1 VASSDLDTRARP
13 GLRRALRVDPRD
25 VVAGVS
31 VALVLLPQSL
41 AYAQLAGMP
50 ADRGLY
56 AAALPPIAAALFAS
70 SPYLQTGPVA
80 ITSILTFAA
89 LAPLARPGS
98 DEYVALGLLL
108 ALVVGVV
115 RLVIG
120 LAKGGVIAYLMSQ
133 PVLIGFTS
141 GAALLI
147 LASQVPAAV
156 GVDAPSDGVLERAAY
171 ALGHVG
177 EWEAGAILL
186 ALATVVLALGGGR
199 VHPLFPGVLVAV
211 VLAIVYARLASYD
224 GDTVGSI
231 DVAPLDVSFD
241 AGWGSLPELLLPG
254 LVIAVVGFAE
264 PAAIA
269 RTFAAQ
275 ERRRWDANREF
286 VSQGVAN
293 VAAAASGGFPVG
305 GSFSRSS
312 LNRLAGART
321 RWSGAITGVAIL
333 AFLPFAAALSQLP
346 RAVLAAVV
354 IAAVVPL
361 VRLGPLVR
369 LVRYSRGQF
378 VVAAATFALTL
389 ALSPHI
395 ERALVVG
402 VLLAV
407 ALHLRRELAL
417 EVSSWV
423 EDETLHLRPRGV
435 LWFGTARR
443 LEDAVLEVLARH
455 AEARRVAVHLDSLGR
470 IDLTGALALRAL
482 LEDARGGGL
491 VVEVVDVRPRWRG
504 LATRVIERPDDPLA

>member
-1 VASSDLDTRARP
+1 VAARDVRTGPGP
-13 GLRRALRVDPRD
+13 GLRRTLRVDPRD
-25 VVAGVS
+25 VVAGIS

-80 ITSILTFAA
+80 ITSLLTFAA

-98 DEYVALGLLL
+98 DEYVALGVLL
-108 ALVVGVV
+108 ALVVGAV
-115 RLVIG
+115 RLAIG

-141 GAALLI
+141 GAAILI
-147 LASQVPAAV
+147 VASQVPAAL
-156 GVDAPSDGVLERAAY
+156 GADAPSDGVLGRAAY
-171 ALGHVG
+171 ALRHVG
-177 EWEAGAILL
+177 EWEETAILL
-186 ALATVVLALGGGR
+186 SLATLALTLAGGR
-199 VHPLFPGVLVAV
+199 LHPLFPGVLVAV
-211 VLAIVYARLASYD
+211 VLAIVYSHLASYG
-224 GDTVGSI
+224 GDTVGPI
-231 DVAPLDVSFD
+231 HVAPLDVSF
-241 AGWGSLPELLLPG
+241 AGWDSLPELLLPG
-254 LVIAVVGFAE
+254 LVIALVGFAE

-269 RTFAAQ
+269 RTFAVQ

-305 GSFSRSS
+305 GSFSRSA

-321 RWSGAITGVAIL
+321 RWSGAITGLAVL
-333 AFLPFAAALSQLP
+333 AFLPFAAALSSLP
-346 RAVLAAVV
+346 GAVLAAVV

-361 VRLGPLVR
+361 IRLRPLLR

-378 VVAAATFALTL
+378 VVAATTFALTL
-389 ALSPHI
+389 ALSPHV

-402 VLLAV
+402 VLLAI

-423 EDETLHLRPRGV
+423 EDGTLHLRPRGV

-443 LEDAVLEVLARH
+443 LEDAVLDLLARH
-455 AEARRVAVHLDSLGR
+455 AEASRLAVHLDSLGR

-482 LEDARGGGL
+482 LQDARRGGL
-491 VVEVVDVRPRWRG
+491 AVELLNVRPRWRG
-504 LATRVIERPDDPLA
+504 LAARVIDRADDPLA

>member
-1 VASSDLDTRARP
+1 MAAGDVRSGVRP
-13 GLRRALRVDPRD
+13 GLRRTLRVDPRD
-25 VVAGVS
+25 VVAGIS

-80 ITSILTFAA
+80 ITSLLTFAA
-89 LAPLARPGS
+89 LTPLARPGS
-98 DEYVALGLLL
+98 DEYVALGLAL

-115 RLVIG
+115 RLSIG

-141 GAALLI
+141 GAAILI
-147 LASQVPAAV
+147 VASQVPAAL
-156 GVDAPSDGVLERAAY
+156 GADAPSDGVLERAAY
-171 ALGHVG
+171 AVRHVG
-177 EWEAGAILL
+177 EWEAAAIVLAVATL
-186 ALATVVLALGGGR
+186 ALALAGGR
-199 VHPLFPGVLVAV
+199 LHPLFPGVLVAV
-211 VLAIVYARLASYD
+211 VLAIVYARLASYG

-231 DVAPLDVSFD
+231 DVAPLDVPFD
-241 AGWGSLPELLLPG
+241 LGWGSLPELLLPG
-254 LVIAVVGFAE
+254 LVIAVIGFAE

-293 VAAAASGGFPVG
+293 VAATVSGGFPVG
-305 GSFSRSS
+305 GSFSRSA

-321 RWSGAITGVAIL
+321 RWSGAITGIAVL
-333 AFLPFAAALSQLP
+333 AFLPFAGALSSLP

-361 VRLGPLVR
+361 IRVGPLLR

-389 ALSPHI
+389 ALSPHV
-395 ERALVVG
+395 ERALVIG
-402 VLLAV
+402 VLLAI

-417 EVSSWV
+417 EVSGWV
-423 EDETLHLRPRGV
+423 EHETLHLRPRGV

-443 LEDAVLEVLARH
+443 LEDAVLAQLAQH
-455 AEARRVAVHLDSLGR
+455 AEARRLAVHLDSLGR

-482 LEDARGGGL
+482 LQDAREGGL
-491 VVEVVDVRPRWRG
+491 AVELVDVRPRWRG
-504 LATRVIERPDDPLA
+504 LAARVLERPDDPLG

>member
-1 VASSDLDTRARP
+1 
-13 GLRRALRVDPRD
+13 
-25 VVAGVS
+25 
-31 VALVLLPQSL
+31 
-41 AYAQLAGMP
+41 MP

-120 LAKGGVIAYLMSQ
+120 LARGGVIAYLMSQ

-177 EWEAGAILL
+177 DWEAAALLL

-199 VHPLFPGVLVAV
+199 VHPLVPGVLVAV

-231 DVAPLDVSFD
+231 DAAPLDVSFD
-241 AGWGSLPELLLPG
+241 AGWGSLPELLVPG

-361 VRLGPLVR
+361 VRLRPLVR

-378 VVAAATFALTL
+378 VVAAVTFALTL